1 MIFVVMVLSFWMEPM
16 DLYAQP
22 VDVTGS
28 IQNVKAE
35 TVSLVSNN
43 LASGEIIASEGEN
56 TTNSLGFS
64 PATVALNLDD
74 NFSLKS
80 TAHLNGSF
88 IHNLST
94 NNKKVHQIRA
104 P

>member
-1 MIFVVMVLSFWMEPM
+1 MVLSFLLEPT

-22 VDVTGS
+22 VDLTGS
-28 IQNVKAE
+28 IQNIKSE

-43 LASGEIIASEGEN
+43 LVGGEIVASEGEN

-64 PATVALNLDD
+64 PVTVAFNLDD
-74 NFSLKS
+74 NFFLKS
-80 TAHLNGSF
+80 TTHFNGSF
-88 IHNLST
+88 IHNLSA
-94 NNKKVHQIRA
+94 NKQKVHQIRA